1 MRMVQCNIIWELW
14 CLTDSKRI
22 KKFIGNKYVI
32 KNTLRIQAYDSMMC
46 GYFLIV
52 FIVCFFL
59 FKRKA
64 LTDFTNLFSS
74 NNLERMTK

>member
-1 MRMVQCNIIWELW
+1 MVQCNIIWKLW
-14 CLTDSKRI
+14 CLTYSKRI
-22 KKFIGNKYVI
+22 KKIIGNKYVI

-46 GYFLIV
+46 GYF
-52 FIVCFFL
+52 FIAFIALFLL
-59 FKRKA
+59 FKREA